1 MNRVK
6 RQVILAAFWFITTF
20 IAAGA
25 LIPWEWAWRCAWLN
39 LIIGLLGL
47 LLTTRTEHGDRLFY
61 QGPRGDEPGSLLV
74 ATLWGLP
81 VFWLALAILWWV
93 VRLLGLF
100 TGFR

>member
-39 LIIGLLGL
+39 LIIGLVSLL
-47 LLTTRTEHGDRLFY
+47 LLTRTELGDRMFYKGPQPGESGLWQVGLLWAIPVVILF
-61 QGPRGDEPGSLLV
+61 
-74 ATLWGLP
+74 W
-81 VFWLALAILWWV
+81 AILWWV
-93 VRLLGLF
+93 ARLLGF
-100 TGFR
+100 YDW